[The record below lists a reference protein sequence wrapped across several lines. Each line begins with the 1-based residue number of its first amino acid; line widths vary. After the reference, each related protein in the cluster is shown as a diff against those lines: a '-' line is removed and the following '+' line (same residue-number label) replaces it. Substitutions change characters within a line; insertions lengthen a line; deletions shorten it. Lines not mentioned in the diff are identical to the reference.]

1 MKQIK
6 VGLIG
11 AGTVGTG
18 VYKVLRDNLSL
29 IKKRRHLD
37 IKIARIADIAPGRK
51 RPVNIPRSLFTRDA
65 FELINDPDI
74 EIIIELVGGTKVAR
88 KFVMDSLRSGKH
100 VVTANK
106 ALLAHSGREIF
117 KLAAAKGL
125 AVGFEASVGGGIPII
140 RSAMEG
146 YAANN
151 ILSIHGIIN
160 GTSNY
165 ILYKMTEEGRDFQ
178 SVLKQAQK
186 EGYAEADP
194 TFDIDGTDA
203 AHKLSI
209 LIMLCWGKYF
219 DFGKYYVEGIKKIT
233 PLDIS
238 FADELGYKI
247 KLLAIAKQLKNGIEA
262 GVFPALVKKGTQ
274 LADVKEAFNAIYV
287 VGDAVGPTM
296 LYGMG
301 AGMLPT
307 ASAVVSDLI
316 EISNNIQNSTQQLI
330 PRFYSE
336 GKNIRLIDISDTVN
350 QYYLRFVVADKP
362 GILGALTSVLG
373 KYNISIESM
382 IQKRKQNKT
391 VPIVLM
397 THQAREKD
405 LLKALKQ
412 IEKNKNINKSQTL
425 FIRVEEV

>member
-1 MKQIK
+1 MGSIN

-18 VYKVLRDNLSL
+18 VYKVIRNNLKL
-29 IKKRRHLD
+29 IKKRRPFDL
-37 IKIARIADIAPGRK
+37 KLVRIADIEPSRK
-51 RPVNIPRSLFTRDA
+51 RAVKIPRRLFTKDA
-65 FELINDPDI
+65 YELINDPGID
-74 EIIIELVGGTKVAR
+74 IIIELVGGTKIA
-88 KFVMDSLRSGKH
+88 KNFVIDSLKAGKH

-106 ALLAHSGREIF
+106 ALLAHHGKEIF
-117 KLAAAKGL
+117 SLAAKKGL

-140 RSAMEG
+140 KSTMEG

-151 ILSIHGIIN
+151 ILSIHGIMN

-165 ILYKMTEEGRDFQ
+165 ILYKMTEEGTAFKT
-178 SVLKQAQK
+178 VLKQAQD
-186 EGYAEADP
+186 EGYAESDP
-194 TFDIDGTDA
+194 TFDIDGIDA

-209 LIMLCWGKYF
+209 LIMLCWGKFFKFNQYN
-219 DFGKYYVEGIKKIT
+219 VEGIRKVT
-233 PLDIS
+233 PLDIT

-262 GVFPALVKKGTQ
+262 GVYPALVRKGTQ
-274 LADVKEAFNAIYV
+274 LADVKEAFNAIYM

-316 EISNNIQNSTQQLI
+316 EISNNHYNSNNQLV
-330 PRFYSE
+330 PRLYAE
-336 GKNIRLIDISDTVN
+336 NENIKLIDIKETVN
-350 QYYLRFVVADKP
+350 KYYLRFEVMDKP
-362 GILGALTSVLG
+362 GILGSITSVLG
-373 KYNISIESM
+373 KFNISIESM
-382 IQKRKQNKT
+382 IQKRKEGKT

-397 THQAREKD
+397 THEAYEKD
-405 LLKALKQ
+405 LLNALKT
-412 IEKNKNINKSQTL
+412 IESKRNITRGKTL
-425 FIRVEEV
+425 YIRIEEV

>member
-1 MKQIK
+1 MASIN

-18 VYKVLRDNLSL
+18 VYKVIKDNLKL
-29 IKKRRHLD
+29 IKKRRPIEL
-37 IKIARIADIAPGRK
+37 KLVRIADIAPNRK
-51 RPVNIPRSLFTRDA
+51 RAVKIPGHLFTRDA
-65 FELINDPDI
+65 YELINDPGID
-74 EIIIELVGGTKVAR
+74 IIIELVGGTKIAK
-88 KFVMDSLRSGKH
+88 KFVLDSLRAGKH

-106 ALLAHSGREIF
+106 ALLAHYGKEIF
-117 KLAAAKGL
+117 GLAQKKGL

-140 RSAMEG
+140 RSTLEG

-151 ILSIHGIIN
+151 ILTIHGIMN

-165 ILYKMTEEGRDFQ
+165 ILYKMTEEGSEFK
-178 SVLKQAQK
+178 SVLKQAQA

-194 TFDIDGTDA
+194 AFDIDGIDA

-209 LIMLCWGKYF
+209 LIMLCWGKFF
-219 DFGKYYVEGIKKIT
+219 DFHKYHVEGIKKVT

-247 KLLAIAKQLKNGIEA
+247 KLLAIAKQLKDAIEA
-262 GVFPALVKKGTQ
+262 GVYPALVRKGTQ
-274 LADVKEAFNAIYV
+274 LADVKEAFNAIYM

-316 EISNNIQNSTQQLI
+316 EISNNHYNSSNQLV
-330 PRFYSE
+330 PRLYAE
-336 GKNIRLIDISDTVN
+336 KENLKLIDIKDTFN
-350 QYYLRFVVADKP
+350 KYYLRFEVTDKP
-362 GILGALTSVLG
+362 GILGAITSVLG
-373 KYNISIESM
+373 RFNISIESM
-382 IQKRKQNKT
+382 IQKKQEGRT

-397 THQAREKD
+397 THEAKEKD
-405 LLKALKQ
+405 LLNALKS
-412 IEKNKNINKSQTL
+412 IESKRNITRGKTL
-425 FIRVEEV
+425 FIRIEEL